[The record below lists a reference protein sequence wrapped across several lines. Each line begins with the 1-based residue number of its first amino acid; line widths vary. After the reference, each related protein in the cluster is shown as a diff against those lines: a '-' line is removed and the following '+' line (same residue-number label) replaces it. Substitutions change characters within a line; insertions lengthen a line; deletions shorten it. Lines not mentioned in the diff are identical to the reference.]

1 LNFDSLYFSRF
12 PNTSNYSNPEFQN
25 FSPTKL
31 ILTNIFSQ
39 HRFSETEET
48 YIGIKNRI
56 EKLQRHNGI
65 DVYELVWI

>member
-1 LNFDSLYFSRF
+1 LNFASLFF
-12 PNTSNYSNPEFQN
+12 NTSNYSNLESQN
-25 FSPTKL
+25 FSTTKL
-31 ILTNIFSQ
+31 IFTNIFSQ

-48 YIGIKNRI
+48 YTVIKNKI